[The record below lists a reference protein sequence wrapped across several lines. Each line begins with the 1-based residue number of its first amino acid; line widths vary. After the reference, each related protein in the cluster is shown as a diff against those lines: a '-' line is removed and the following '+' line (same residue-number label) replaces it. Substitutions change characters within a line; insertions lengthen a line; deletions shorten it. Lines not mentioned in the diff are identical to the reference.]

1 MSDSLRALL
10 DSSPLGAGNAPY
22 VESLYEQFLADP
34 SSVEPAWREYFQS
47 LGGSNDAAHGPIRE
61 ALAER
66 ASRPTSAAATSAAAP
81 AGTGN
86 ASAKQASVARL
97 VQVYANRGH

>member
-34 SSVEPAWREYFQS
+34 SSVEV
-47 LGGSNDAAHGPIRE
+47 LGRVIDE
-61 ALAER
+61 APELPLLILVTA
-66 ASRPTSAAATSAAAP
+66 RP
-81 AGTGN
+81 
-86 ASAKQASVARL
+86 
-97 VQVYANRGH
+97 